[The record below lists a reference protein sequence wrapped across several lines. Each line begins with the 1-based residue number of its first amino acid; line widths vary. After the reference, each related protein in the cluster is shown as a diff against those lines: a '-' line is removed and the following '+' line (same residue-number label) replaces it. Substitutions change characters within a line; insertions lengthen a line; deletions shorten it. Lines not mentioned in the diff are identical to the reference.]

1 MKLINLQAVYTLW
14 LREMLRFL
22 RMKSRVIGALGMPF
36 FFLAFLS
43 MGFRDTNFFM
53 ADVNYTSFLTPGIIG
68 MTLLFSSTFTGI
80 SVLWDKEFGFL
91 KEIMVA
97 PVSRISILLGRI
109 AGGATTAIMEALII
123 LFVAIPIGFNLRG
136 IYGDSSPRGIVLGVI
151 LAFVF
156 MLLIATVF
164 IALGI
169 SFASLM
175 EDMTGY
181 SLIMNFIIFPLFFLS
196 GALFPIDNLPPWV
209 RVFAF
214 LDPLTYGVDG
224 LRGCLIGESELSIFI
239 DLVALVVSALIMLII
254 GSFLFK
260 HTEVD

>member
-1 MKLINLQAVYTLW
+1 MNLINPQAIYTLW

-43 MGFRDTNFFM
+43 VGFRNTSFSTTSID
-53 ADVNYTSFLTPGIIG
+53 YTSFLTPGIIG

-91 KEIMVA
+91 KEIMVT

-123 LFVAIPIGFNLRG
+123 LFAAVVIGFNLRG
-136 IYGDSSPRGIVLGVI
+136 IYGDSSVKGMVSGVI
-151 LAFVF
+151 LAFILMV
-156 MLLIATVF
+156 LIATTF
-164 IALGI
+164 ISLGV

-175 EDMTGY
+175 EDMEGY
-181 SLIMNFIIFPLFFLS
+181 SLVMNFVIFPLFFLS
-196 GALFPIDNLPPWV
+196 GALFPIDNLPSSV
-209 RVFAF
+209 RFLAF

-239 DLVALVVSALIMLII
+239 DLLALIVSSLIMLAF
-254 GSFLFK
+254 GSYLFK